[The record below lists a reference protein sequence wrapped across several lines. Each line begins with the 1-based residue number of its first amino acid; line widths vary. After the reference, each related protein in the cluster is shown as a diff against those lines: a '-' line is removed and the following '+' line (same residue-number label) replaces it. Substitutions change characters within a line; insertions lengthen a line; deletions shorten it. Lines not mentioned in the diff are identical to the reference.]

1 MSEQDNAME
10 EEQFVGKCW
19 LGKQEEE
26 EEEEMRRLAM
36 CWGGFEAVPHPR
48 LAAAAAAAGPKWYY
62 CTSPAI

>member
-26 EEEEMRRLAM
+26 EGMRRMAM

-48 LAAAAAAAGPKWYY
+48 LAAAAAAGPKYY